1 MSEYTGV
8 EHESGNHP
16 PLPHSFILYKL
27 SHNLI
32 FMQVLFFKKLGQFKS
47 IFISDNYFLLAMDWS
62 FHHIFGSLDEEE

>member
-27 SHNLI
+27 SYNLI
-32 FMQVLFFKKLGQFKS
+32 FMQVLFFKTLGQFKS
-47 IFISDNYFLLAMDWS
+47 IFISG
-62 FHHIFGSLDEEE
+62 IFF

>member
-8 EHESGNHP
+8 EHGSGKHP

-47 IFISDNYFLLAMDWS
+47 IFISD
-62 FHHIFGSLDEEE
+62 IFF